1 MEIALTALH
10 WIYLVFIGLITLFMV
25 FRKDTTIICILG
37 IFSIALEATGSL
49 SGSISS
55 VFNSFIFALTELPS
69 TILVISIIVAMSKG
83 LTTTGINDVMIRPF
97 TKFIRTPS
105 LAYWTIGI
113 VMMLISWIKCIYIHQ
128 GQITLFHAG

>member
-1 MEIALTALH
+1 MEIDLTALH
-10 WIYLVFIGLITLFMV
+10 WIYLVFIGLIILFMV
-25 FRKDTTIICILG
+25 FRKDTTIVCILG
-37 IFSIALEATGSL
+37 IFSIALVATGSL

-55 VFNSFIFALTELPS
+55 VFNSFIFAITELLS

-83 LTTTGINDVMIRPF
+83 LTITGINDVMIRPF
-97 TKFIRTPS
+97 TKFIRTPA

-113 VMMLISWIKCIYIHQ
+113 VMMLISWIKCSYIHQ